1 MNKQKNKEELK
12 PLQKQ
17 LAQIHQA
24 MGRQGQS
31 AVIVLEGPDAA
42 GKGGIIRRL
51 AWCLDP
57 RWLSVWPI
65 AAPDAREREQHW
77 LQRFWQRLPS
87 QGRWAVFDRSWYGRV
102 LVERVEGFAEPQAW
116 QRAYREI
123 NEFERSIT
131 AEHIR
136 LVKIWLDIGE
146 DTQLARFQARF
157 DDPAKQWK
165 LTAEDLRNRARWQD
179 YQQARD
185 QMLELTHTEGA
196 PWHRIDA
203 NNKHQA
209 RMNSF
214 RLLIDQ
220 LGKNLDLTP
229 PKPAPDIAHFFGKT
243 DTANNRK

>member
-1 MNKQKNKEELK
+1 MNKQQHKEELK

-17 LAQIHQA
+17 LALIHQA
-24 MGRQGQS
+24 MGRQGRS

-102 LVERVEGFAEPQAW
+102 LVERVEGFAEPDAW
-116 QRAYREI
+116 KRAYREI
-123 NEFERSIT
+123 NEFERTIT
-131 AEHIR
+131 AEHVR
-136 LVKIWLDIGE
+136 LVKIWLDISA
-146 DTQLARFQARF
+146 DTQLDRFQARYR
-157 DDPAKQWK
+157 DPAKQWK
-165 LTAEDLRNRARWQD
+165 LTPEDLRNRAKWQD
-179 YQQARD
+179 YRQARD
-185 QMLELTHTEGA
+185 EMLERTHSEVA

-203 NNKHQA
+203 NSKHQA
-209 RMNSF
+209 RMSCF
-214 RLLIDQ
+214 RLLIEE
-220 LGKNLDLTP
+220 LGQGLDLAP
-229 PKPAPDIAHFFGKT
+229 PPPAADIRTYFK
-243 DTANNRK
+243 

>member
-17 LAQIHQA
+17 LALIHQA

-65 AAPDAREREQHW
+65 TAPDVREQEQHW

-102 LVERVEGFAEPQAW
+102 LVERVEGFAAPDAW
-116 QRAYREI
+116 KRAYREI
-123 NEFERSIT
+123 NEFERTIT
-131 AEHIR
+131 AEHMR
-136 LVKIWLDIGE
+136 LVKIWLDISAE
-146 DTQLARFQARF
+146 TQLDRFQARYQ
-157 DDPAKQWK
+157 DPAKQWK
-165 LTAEDLRNRARWQD
+165 LTSEDLRNRAKWQD
-179 YQQARD
+179 YRQARGE
-185 QMLELTHTEGA
+185 MLERTHSDVA

-203 NNKHQA
+203 NSKHQA
-209 RMNSF
+209 RMSCF
-214 RLLIDQ
+214 KLLIEE
-220 LGKNLDLTP
+220 LGQGLDLSP
-229 PKPAPDIAHFFGKT
+229 PSLTADIRAYFK
-243 DTANNRK
+243 